1 MVSPLLATKFH
12 VPSPL
17 PQLVPRPRLMA
28 RMNEGIARP
37 LTLIS
42 APAGFGKT
50 TLLAE
55 WLTSVGLEATDLRL
69 EDAVQV
75 SNLKSLTPRVAWLS
89 LDEGDNDRTRFWT
102 YFITALQKLHADLGA
117 NALAVLRT
125 HRPLP
130 SESFLTILVNEIA
143 AFPHSFAVVLDDYHI
158 IHTRAIHDAL
168 AFLLDHVPPQMHMII
183 TGRADP
189 PLPLARWRARSQLTE
204 IRAADLRFTVEEAAL
219 FLNQGMG
226 LNLSADI
233 IAALETRTEGWIA
246 GLQLAALSL
255 QGHTDVSQFVSTFTG
270 SQRFIMD
277 YLTEEVLNCQPRAV
291 QEFLLHTSILERL
304 TAPLCDAL
312 TQQNDAQATLT
323 TVERANLFLVPLDD
337 KRRWYR
343 YHQLFADLLRHQL
356 ATAQPEHMAE
366 LHRRAARWFEQNG
379 LTTEAVN
386 HALAAADWEDAANLI
401 EALVRGPILP
411 GEWETTLRWIT
422 ALPDGMIRTRPRLCL
437 ALARAFML
445 MDRFAEAEA
454 RLPDAETHAGTD
466 ADLLNEILVVR
477 VSIAALQGDTER
489 TIELGRLAL
498 GSVPEENRF
507 LRGILGVSLGAT
519 YRYQG
524 NTAAAHAA
532 FSEATT
538 MERSGNNVVV
548 TVMALYYLARLEM
561 MEGHLRAAEGTIRQ
575 ALAVATVGSDVLLP
589 IGGLPLTGAA
599 RLYYQ
604 WNDLATATTYVTR
617 AIEVSRGWRARTAMI
632 EAHLT
637 LARVK
642 RALGDVSGMF
652 EHLGTAEQLA
662 SEQNVVAMRALVTAA
677 QAQHRIAVHGPD
689 DVAAWADAQR
699 ADIRSAERLAYTRF
713 EEYIMLVR
721 WLIAK
726 ARADSLSRGLWLQEA
741 SDLLARLLP
750 AAETNRL
757 NGHRIELLMLQAHVG
772 HVQGDI
778 AQATTLLTR
787 ALALAEPEGYIRLFV
802 DEGEPMRLQIADC
815 RLQIQRQ
822 THDAGWEMRQRLLT
836 YLDRLLAAF
845 PNSAAVSAP
854 QSEINNLKSEKVLG
868 PLSEREQEV
877 LRRLA
882 AGRSTAQIADELV
895 ITVGTV
901 RNHLKSIYGKL
912 DAHSRLQAVER
923 ARALNLL

>member
-1 MVSPLLATKFH
+1 
-12 VPSPL
+12 
-17 PQLVPRPRLMA
+17 MA

-50 TLLAE
+50 TLLAT
-55 WLTSVGLEATDLRL
+55 WLAARTEGRGLRTESVSPSLRPQSSAL
-69 EDAVQV
+69 
-75 SNLKSLTPRVAWLS
+75 STRVAWLS
-89 LDEGDNDRTRFWT
+89 LDEGDNDRTRFWS
-102 YFITALQKLHADLGA
+102 YFIAALQKLHPDLGTH
-117 NALAVLRT
+117 ALAVLRT

-130 SESFLTILVNEIA
+130 SEFFLTILLNEITA
-143 AFPHSFAVVLDDYHI
+143 LPHSFAVVLDDYHV
-158 IHTRAIHDAL
+158 IHTQAIHDAL
-168 AFLLDHVPPQMHMII
+168 AFLLDHVPPQMRMII

-204 IRAADLRFTVEEAAL
+204 IRAADLRFTAQEAVV

-226 LNLSADI
+226 LNLSADT
-233 IAALETRTEGWIA
+233 IAALETRTEGWVA

-255 QGHTDVSQFVSTFTG
+255 QRHSDVSNFVSTFTG

-291 QEFLLHTSILERL
+291 QEFLLQTSILERL

-312 TQQNDAQATLT
+312 TRRNNAQAMLT
-323 TVERANLFLVPLDD
+323 AIERANLFLVPLDD
-337 KRRWYR
+337 ERRWYR
-343 YHQLFADLLRHQL
+343 YHQLFADLLRHHL
-356 ATAQPEHMAE
+356 AAQPERVAE

-379 LTTEAVN
+379 LTAEAVS
-386 HALAAADWEDAANLI
+386 HALAAADWQHAANLI
-401 EALVRGPILP
+401 EALVRGPILH
-411 GEWETTLRWIT
+411 GEWETMLGWIA
-422 ALPDGMIRTRPRLCL
+422 ALPHGLVRTRPRLCL

-445 MDRFAEAEA
+445 LDRFAEAEA
-454 RLPDAETHAGTD
+454 RLQDAETHAAAD
-466 ADLLNEILVVR
+466 ADVLNEILVVR
-477 VSIAALQGDTER
+477 VTIASLRGETER
-489 TIELGRLAL
+489 AIELGQQALA
-498 GSVPEENRF
+498 SVPQDNRF
-507 LRGILGVSLGAT
+507 LRGMLGVSLGAT
-519 YRYQG
+519 YRRLG

-538 MERSGNNVVV
+538 TERSGNNIIV
-548 TVMALYYLARLEM
+548 TVMALYYRARLEM
-561 MEGHLRAAEGTIRQ
+561 MEGHLHEAEGTIRQ
-575 ALAVATVGSDVLLP
+575 ALTVATVGSDVLLP

-604 WNDLATATTYVTR
+604 WNDLATATTYATR
-617 AIEVSRGWRARTAMI
+617 AIEVCRDWWARTGLI
-632 EAHLT
+632 EAHLI
-637 LARVK
+637 LARV
-642 RALGDVSGMF
+642 ACAQGDVSGMF
-652 EHLGTAEQLA
+652 EHLGKAEQFA
-662 SEQNVVAMRALVTAA
+662 RQQNILAMRALVAAA
-677 QAQHRIAVHGPD
+677 QAQHRIAIHGPEGA
-689 DVAAWADAQR
+689 AAWAEARR
-699 ADIRSAERLAYTRF
+699 AEIRSAERLAYARF
-713 EEYIMLVR
+713 EEYVVLVR

-726 ARADSLSRGLWLQEA
+726 ARAESPGRADWLQEA
-741 SDLLARLLP
+741 SDLLARLLG

-757 NGHRIELLMLQAHVG
+757 NGHRIELVMLQAHVR
-772 HVQGDI
+772 HVQGDS
-778 AQATTLLTR
+778 AQALTLLTR
-787 ALALAEPEGYIRLFV
+787 SLALARPEGYIRLFV

-815 RLQIQRQ
+815 RLQIQGQ
-822 THDAGWEMRQRLLT
+822 TRAARREKWQHLLA

-845 PNSAAVSAP
+845 PKSGAASAP
-854 QSEINNLKSEKVLG
+854 QSEIDDLKSEMVIE